1 VPGDRKFES
10 ISLQG
15 RVVCEPACWRSWT
28 RRRRVRSIL
37 VGYWCAWRH
46 RLGRRNGERE
56 EGLVEVGGDH
66 WFASRFGLRCH
77 CPRPGG
83 RRGLSTCR
91 ETGGLIRPRLRGLS
105 RRTPDTGNGTPVS
118 GLNFA
123 PT

>member
-1 VPGDRKFES
+1 
-10 ISLQG
+10 
-15 RVVCEPACWRSWT
+15 
-28 RRRRVRSIL
+28 
-37 VGYWCAWRH
+37 
-46 RLGRRNGERE
+46 
-56 EGLVEVGGDH
+56 
-66 WFASRFGLRCH
+66 LRCH

-123 PT
+123 PTWVTSHRTRTPLTIF